1 MFNFAGIGAISGK
14 LLFLPMYLAMKI
26 VTQIYL
32 GFKALVAFNSEGWL
46 LQVELFLIMSQL
58 VQSHTTTKHLD
69 TWLPSSN
76 SLKPLLN
83 ESSFQAQTKL
93 FLALMGLP
101 KSLSY
106 GAPRARA
113 FGSRGAPL

>member
-26 VTQIYL
+26 ATQIYL

-46 LQVELFLIMSQL
+46 LQVELFSIMSQL

-83 ESSFQAQTKL
+83 ESSFPAQTKL
-93 FLALMGLP
+93 F
-101 KSLSY
+101 
-106 GAPRARA
+106 GA
-113 FGSRGAPL
+113 